1 LIDTSFLES
10 LIEYPNLLS
19 EIDLNTI
26 FKILNSAQ
34 NAFENENILLEFEL
48 NNLREE
54 IYVVGDIH
62 GDLESLLK
70 LHNIFKAK
78 KPCAVIFLGD
88 IVDRGLKQLECLT
101 FVLSLKILN
110 PQQYY
115 LLKGNHET
123 WEMNQAYGF
132 LEVFSRK
139 FKGTYGFK
147 EILELYNVIPICALV
162 NKAVLCLHGGIPQD
176 KDILKKIRNTKTK
189 NFHTLNNSTS
199 QALSQI
205 LWNDPKENLKEFTES
220 FRGPGINFFGEDV
233 FNEFLEENNLMY
245 MIRSHERFPEGYRWF
260 FKNRLLSI
268 FSSINYLGKRN
279 PIPASYAII
288 TQDKI
293 SPKILEL

>member
-1 LIDTSFLES
+1 MIDTSFLES
-10 LIEYPNLLS
+10 LIENPNLLS
-19 EIDLNTI
+19 ELDLNTI

-48 NNLREE
+48 NNPREE

-70 LHNIFKAK
+70 LYDIFKAK
-78 KPCAVIFLGD
+78 KPCGVIFLGD
-88 IVDRGLKQLECLT
+88 VVDRGLKQVECLI

-110 PQQYY
+110 PKQYY

-123 WEMNQAYGF
+123 WEMNQVYGF

-147 EILELYNVIPICALV
+147 EILGLYNVLPICAIV
-162 NKAVLCLHGGIPQD
+162 NKTVLCLHGGIPQD
-176 KDILKKIRNTKTK
+176 KDILKKIRNIKTT

-205 LWNDPKENLKEFTES
+205 LWNDPKINLKEFTES

-233 FNEFLEENNLMY
+233 FNEFLEENNLKY

-268 FSSINYLGKRN
+268 FSSINYLGKHN

-288 TQDKI
+288 TRDKI